1 MATSE
6 SSEEEGDF
14 SDQLRGGGIQPY
26 LFEPEFGAEELQSRW
41 TVADSS
47 EAEDEGNEE
56 GRVADDLCRTLC
68 RLGNR
73 HWCSCTAC
81 EPMPTARESLCCLEM
96 EILADKR
103 ADTGNL

>member
-26 LFEPEFGAEELQSRW
+26 LFESEFGAEELQSRW

-47 EAEDEGNEE
+47 EAEHEHN
-56 GRVADDLCRTLC
+56 
-68 RLGNR
+68 NQWR
-73 HWCSCTAC
+73 HQTI
-81 EPMPTARESLCCLEM
+81 PT
-96 EILADKR
+96 K
-103 ADTGNL
+103 